1 MMKFKVY
8 KNGKQLNNDELY
20 FSNQKI
26 IFIFHGLFGRAKNWH
41 SIALR
46 ISSIVQDILV
56 VFDLRNHGENEPSTE
71 ISYSIMVNDVYE
83 FIKNKD
89 IDQFSII
96 GHSMGGKLGM
106 LFTLLYPQFVKQ
118 LFVVDIAPVNY
129 PREETEIVDHLLKIN
144 VKCCKSRNEV
154 DSKLS
159 YYLKDKELRTFL
171 LQNLNFNNG
180 IYDWSLNLNTI
191 KMGMSDL
198 RGFPIDIISNASQI
212 DTLCIFGGNSPYIN
226 EKYKD
231 KFKTLFTNLK
241 FFKIKDA
248 GHWLHAEKP
257 QEFINIISK
266 KLI

>member
-1 MMKFKVY
+1 MKFKVY
-8 KNGKQLNNDELY
+8 KNGKQLKNEEFFFNNQ
-20 FSNQKI
+20 NI

-46 ISSIVQDILV
+46 ISATVRDFLI

-71 ISYSIMVNDVYE
+71 ISYSLMVRDLYE
-83 FIKNKD
+83 FIKRKNINK
-89 IDQFSII
+89 FSII

-118 LFVVDIAPVNY
+118 LFVVDIAPVDY
-129 PREETEIVDHLLKIN
+129 PREEVEIVDYLLKIN
-144 VKCCKSRNEV
+144 VKSCKSRNEV

-159 YYLKDKELRTFL
+159 NYLNNKELRSFL

-180 IYDWSLNLNTI
+180 IYSWSLNLNTI
-191 KMGMSDL
+191 KMGMKDL

-212 DTLCIFGGNSPYIN
+212 DTSCIFGGNSPYIN
-226 EKYKD
+226 EKYKN
-231 KFKTLFTNLK
+231 KFKTLFTNLQ

-248 GHWLHAEKP
+248 GHWLHVERPK
-257 QEFINIISK
+257 EFINIISK